1 MLCCWRLP
9 LAWLLAALVLGAAA
23 PGLASAAVR
32 RTPTF
37 SPPNVVVD
45 GPSSDI
51 SSLNGL
57 SIARDGTG
65 GLLYVKNVGGVAHV
79 FVSRL
84 LGGSFQPP
92 QQVDAGLGTA
102 SSQPVIAAGQGGLLI
117 VAFVNGGD
125 LYVAQAPGP
134 QSPIGAP
141 SVLSGGAGNPT
152 LSLSTFGKGYLA
164 FTALG
169 GASAQVRV
177 AYYWQGQWALAADP
191 LNADPSATAGVN
203 GGRPAVTCAGDGVA
217 VVAWGEGGHI
227 YTRRVTGTS
236 PSVVLQQA
244 DPLSVDGWQEVSS
257 ADPAVSSGGD
267 SSYASVA
274 FQEELT
280 DGTNRQSRVLM
291 NHLHAGRFDGVF
303 QADGATTG
311 GLEGAD
317 QPQTVVTEF
326 GAGWLTSEHDQSHA
340 LFAAVLGTNA
350 GAQGVQRIDSSD
362 NASAPDAVP
371 ATAGVVSTLIAW
383 QQSPG
388 ISGPAEIRVR
398 YAPDGADLGPEQVVS
413 SPTLGAS
420 SADHGLAAGGDVA
433 GDAAVAWVQ
442 GSGADQRIVT
452 GQLYQTPGNFAPART
467 FRYAVSSN
475 PVLAWSTSAESWGP
489 AHYAVQFDGVPL
501 DQTYATEIR
510 TVAPVADGRHTWQV
524 SATNRAGLTT
534 IARLATV
541 FVDTVAPRVTVKL
554 SGRRVVALKQT
565 IAVTRTDPPPAG
577 AASTVASG
585 LASTQLRWG
594 DGSHAQIGHTATH
607 TYKRAGSYTVK
618 VTVADRA
625 GNRTVVIRK
634 LTIKPKP
641 KHPHK
646 KKLKKPKK
654 KKKKA
659 KRRPQTARA
668 GGANL
673 IRGLQ

>member
-1 MLCCWRLP
+1 
-9 LAWLLAALVLGAAA
+9 LLVAFAFGAAA

-84 LGGSFQPP
+84 LGGSYQPP
-92 QQVDAGLGTA
+92 QQVDAGLPAA

-125 LYVAQAPGP
+125 LYVAQAPSP

-141 SVLSGGAGNPT
+141 SVLFDGASNPA

-164 FTALG
+164 FTAVG
-169 GASAQVRV
+169 GASTQVRV
-177 AYYWQGQWALAADP
+177 AYYSQGQWALEADP
-191 LNADPSATAGVN
+191 LNADPGVN

-227 YTRRVTGTS
+227 YTRRVAGTS
-236 PSVVLQQA
+236 PSVVFQQA
-244 DPLSVDGWQEVSS
+244 DPLSVNGWQEVSS

-291 NHLHAGRFDGVF
+291 NHLHAGQYDGVF
-303 QADGATTG
+303 QADGETTG
-311 GLEGAD
+311 GPEGAD

-326 GAGWLTSEHDQSHA
+326 GAGWVTSEHDQSHA
-340 LFAAVLGTNA
+340 LFAAVLSTNA

-362 NASAPDAVP
+362 NSAAPDAVP

-420 SADHGLAAGGDVA
+420 NAGRGLAAGGDVA

-452 GQLYQTPGNFAPART
+452 GQLYQTPGNFVPART
-467 FRYAVSSN
+467 FRYAVSAN

-489 AHYAVQFDGVPL
+489 ARYALQFDGAPL

-524 SATNRAGLTT
+524 SATNQADLTT
-534 IARLATV
+534 VARLATV

-565 IAVTRTDPPPAG
+565 IAVTRTDPPPPG

-607 TYKRAGSYTVK
+607 TYQRAGTYTVK

-625 GNRTVVIRK
+625 GNKTVVTRR

-641 KHPHK
+641 KKKPTK
-646 KKLKKPKK
+646 KKPTKK
-654 KKKKA
+654 KKKKKKKG
-659 KRRPQTARA
+659 KRGQQTAHGGRA
-668 GGANL
+668 DL
-673 IRGLQ
+673 IRSRE